1 MPSQVQPEPKA
12 QFEPHSQSDLEARLR
27 RQHKPHI
34 QACLIVLFSALALAC
49 VAHADTVTLSN
60 GDRLT
65 GKIVKSD
72 GKELTLETDYTGS
85 AKMRTITVEWPAV
98 RQITTT
104 APIYVV
110 TPQGT
115 TVGGTATTEG
125 TDLVIAPATGPAQRI
140 PLANV
145 TTLRS
150 QSEETA
156 YEGTLHPGLLN
167 GWETNAALGF
177 GLARGNSRTTN
188 LTVGFNA
195 TRATLHD
202 KAVAYMNSIYASS
215 GTLVAPG
222 VTAGVTA
229 NDIRGGAL
237 YQHDLRARAFAY
249 GSGDFEYNELQFLD
263 LRSIWGAGAGY
274 HAIKRME
281 TTLDL
286 FGGGNYTRESY
297 STGIRRNLAALT
309 FGDLFQHKFGE
320 NSTLNQSFNFY
331 PELSHAGEYRMAFD
345 MGFVTKIK
353 KWLGWQSTISERYI
367 SDPIPGTVK
376 NDLIFSTGFNIA
388 WSH

>member
-49 VAHADTVTLSN
+49 VAHADTVTLPN

-156 YEGTLHPGLLN
+156 YEGTPDPRATQWLGDQCPHRIRH
-167 GWETNAALGF
+167 WRAAR
-177 GLARGNSRTTN
+177 ADPTN

-202 KAVAYMNSIYASS
+202 KAVA
-215 GTLVAPG
+215 
-222 VTAGVTA
+222 
-229 NDIRGGAL
+229 
-237 YQHDLRARAFAY
+237 
-249 GSGDFEYNELQFLD
+249 
-263 LRSIWGAGAGY
+263 
-274 HAIKRME
+274 
-281 TTLDL
+281 
-286 FGGGNYTRESY
+286 
-297 STGIRRNLAALT
+297 
-309 FGDLFQHKFGE
+309 
-320 NSTLNQSFNFY
+320 
-331 PELSHAGEYRMAFD
+331 
-345 MGFVTKIK
+345 
-353 KWLGWQSTISERYI
+353 
-367 SDPIPGTVK
+367 
-376 NDLIFSTGFNIA
+376 
-388 WSH
+388 